1 MDNKLN
7 KIFES
12 NQKEFT
18 YKKYESKHIENQQV
32 IQSIFNGSVFIDC
45 EINNCDFSRCDFEG
59 VKFSKTTICCSV
71 FNNADIK
78 SVYWNNCTFKQCDF
92 SDSYIERNDFSNC
105 TFDNCVFSKAAVLNN
120 EFKYNDFIK
129 SNLEKSMFTLNVFI
143 NSSFN
148 KMNLGNCSFYKQIMY
163 KCQYYDIV
171 INADSLGQIYGL
183 NQKDIESFNYIFL
196 GKPLGYLDK
205 NNYKQLIKSFE
216 DKQWNFQKLFLEC
229 NINSTNNFELII
241 NIAKHFCNNINNRLI
256 LNSDE
261 LQFFYL
267 LIEFLFEHQQL
278 PLFALI
284 YAYKQLLDSLSD
296 LNLNKIQYKCAK
308 ELIIKIQYK
317 IHEMIEQFY
326 SEVKYLDSNE
336 YIEICIRYECESTY
350 IINFA
355 ELINEFNKIIGIK
368 NYHPAKLLKTE
379 NGSIIEII
387 GCTLLSVFSLQFALY
402 GINGI
407 LIQALQLKSNIKL
420 LKSKNSPKNILD
432 LSKKGQQIRPDFI
445 DVINNLNTDVINS
458 LSKLADKIKN
468 IFIL

>member
-1 MDNKLN
+1 MENKPS
-7 KIFES
+7 KIFEN

-18 YKKYESKHIENQQV
+18 YKKYESKHIDNQQA

-59 VKFSKTTICCSV
+59 VKFSKTTICCSM
-71 FNNADIK
+71 FNNADLK

-92 SDSYIERNDFSNC
+92 SDCYIERNDFDNC
-105 TFDNCVFSKAAVLNN
+105 TFENCIFSKAAVLNN
-120 EFKYNDFIK
+120 EFKYNSFIN
-129 SNLEKSMFTLNVFI
+129 SNFEKSMFTLNLFI

-148 KMNLGNCSFYKQIMY
+148 NMNLGNCSFYKQIMY
-163 KCQYYDIV
+163 KCQYNDIV

-183 NQKDIESFNYIFL
+183 IQKDIECFNYIFL
-196 GKPLGYLDK
+196 GKYLGSLDK
-205 NNYKQLIKSFE
+205 NNYRQLIKSFE
-216 DKQWNFQKLFLEC
+216 NKHWTFKKIFLEH
-229 NINSTNNFELII
+229 NINNTNNFELII
-241 NIAKHFCNNINNRLI
+241 NISKHFCNSITDKLI

-267 LIEFLFEHQQL
+267 IIEFLSNRQQL

-284 YAYKQLLDSLSD
+284 YAYKELLDSLS
-296 LNLNKIQYKCAK
+296 NLNSNDIQFKCIK

-326 SEVKYLDSNE
+326 SEIKYLDSNE
-336 YIEICIRYECESTY
+336 YIEFCIRYEYKNTC

-355 ELINEFNKIIGIK
+355 ELINEFNDIMGIK
-368 NYHPAKLLKTE
+368 DSHPAELLKTE
-379 NGSIIEII
+379 NGSIIEFI
-387 GCTLLSVFSLQFALY
+387 GCTLLGVFSLQFALY

-407 LIQALQLKSNIKL
+407 LLQTIQLKSNIKL
-420 LKSKNSPKNILD
+420 LKSKNPPKDILE
-432 LSKKGQQIRPDFI
+432 LSKRGQQIRPDFV
-445 DVINNLNTDVINS
+445 DLMNDLNTEVIDS
-458 LSKLADKIKN
+458 LGKLADKIKN